1 MKELVSL
8 KYELQHIITG
18 DDSKGQSRL
27 IKATQTYL
35 KANHPAGSKTEDEQF
50 TRAAQ
55 ERALIR
61 YATENNLWIDETSFG
76 TYITEGAEQ
85 KVFFPENTDY
95 VVKLADA
102 IFYLNWV
109 DYFNNLLLH
118 NALFTNTAYELIGFY
133 RNTEK
138 LFAVLKQPFIEAGE
152 QTNLE
157 NVKEFLR
164 ANGFKLR
171 KNNDYYHPFLGIIL
185 EDLHDENGLTN
196 KEVLFFVD
204 TVIYITEEFHQ

>member
-1 MKELVSL
+1 MAQLLALMVVYAWIEQEGFWYPSPNEA
-8 KYELQHIITG
+8 Y
-18 DDSKGQSRL
+18 
-27 IKATQTYL
+27 YL
-35 KANHPAGSKTEDEQF
+35 
-50 TRAAQ
+50 
-55 ERALIR
+55 
-61 YATENNLWIDETSFG
+61 
-76 TYITEGAEQ
+76 TEGAEQ

-138 LFAVLKQPFIEAGE
+138 LFAGLKQPFIEAGE